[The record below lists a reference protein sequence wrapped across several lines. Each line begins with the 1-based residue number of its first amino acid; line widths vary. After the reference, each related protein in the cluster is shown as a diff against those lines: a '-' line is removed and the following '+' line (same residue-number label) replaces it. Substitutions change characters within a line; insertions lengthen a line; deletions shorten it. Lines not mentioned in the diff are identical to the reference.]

1 MPQTAT
7 EPRER
12 RLGYLRLLSD
22 RFPTCQAA
30 YTEAINLK
38 AILNLPKATEH
49 YMSDIHGE
57 YEAFAHILNNC
68 SGVVRELVDKIFA
81 DELSDTER
89 ADLCTLIYYPRAKL
103 ARIHR
108 EGLAS
113 DAWYY
118 ENLFRIVRVARWLS
132 GLYTRS
138 KVRKA
143 MPVAYAYIID
153 ELLRASGVGEKSR
166 HDYHVRIIDSII
178 ETGSADDFI
187 ESLASLVKRLAVDRL
202 HIVGDIFDRGQ
213 HADKI
218 LDELMSY
225 HTLDFQWGNL
235 DICWMGAAAGS
246 EACVASVV
254 RNNVRYDAYGILE
267 SAYGISLRELALFA
281 ERTYTSDD
289 VISPTDKAIN
299 VILFKLEGQLIKRQP
314 EFQMEDRLLL
324 DKIDLS
330 RGTVEIAGKTHELRT
345 RDLPTID
352 PEDPYRLS
360 DGEQHVIDGLVRA
373 FRDSERLSRQVE
385 FLYEHG
391 SMYLV
396 SNGNLL
402 FHGCIPLYMYGSF
415 RPVSCAGRHYAGKA
429 YMDFCDRMARRAWH
443 GHDRDALDWMWY
455 LWCGK
460 YSPLSGRVVKTF
472 ERTLIED
479 KSTWV
484 EPQDA
489 YYKLTNSPNVCKRIL
504 AEFGLAGEHCHIIN
518 GHTPVKTSSGE
529 SPIKADGRL
538 LVIDGGFCRAYH
550 KKTGIAGFTLI
561 SGTDGMRIK
570 AHRPFVSVEAALDDN
585 ADIRSDT
592 DAFEVED
599 PPLTVGDTDTGVDI
613 RRQISDLE
621 ALLDAYRTGMLAER
635 PHMATGGIM
644 RV

>member
-81 DELSDTER
+81 DELCDTER

-113 DAWYY
+113 DTWYY
-118 ENLFRIVRVARWLS
+118 DNLFRIVRVARWLS

-225 HTLDFQWGNL
+225 HTLDFQWGNH
-235 DICWMGAAAGS
+235 DICWMGASAGS

-254 RNNVRYDAYGILE
+254 RNNVRYGAYGILE

-281 ERTYTSDD
+281 ERTYTPDD

-299 VILFKLEGQLIKRQP
+299 VILFKLEGQLIRRQP

-360 DGEQHVIDGLVRA
+360 DDEQHVIDGLVRA
-373 FRDSERLSRQVE
+373 FRDSERLSRQIE

-415 RPVSCAGRHYAGKA
+415 RPVSCAGRHYAGRA

-455 LWCGK
+455 LWCGRL
-460 YSPLSGRVVKTF
+460 SPLSGRVMKTF
-472 ERTLIED
+472 ERTYLSD
-479 KSTWV
+479 KSTWEEPRDPYYEHV
-484 EPQDA
+484 EDPA
-489 YYKLTNSPNVCKRIL
+489 ACRMIL
-504 AEFGLAGEHCHIIN
+504 EEFGCSPDGVIIN
-518 GHTPVKTSSGE
+518 GHTPVHAAAGE
-529 SPIKADGRL
+529 NPVKAGGML
-538 LVIDGGFCRAYH
+538 VVIDGGFCQAYH
-550 KKTGIAGFTLI
+550 QTTGIAGYTLI
-561 SGTDGMRIK
+561 ADPTGMRIK
-570 AHRPFVSVEAALDDN
+570 AHRPFASIKDVLDLN
-585 ADIRSDT
+585 ADIMSD
-592 DAFEVED
+592 DDRFRRW
-599 PPLTVGDTDTGVDI
+599 PRPLTVGDTDAGVQI
-613 RRQISDLE
+613 REQIADLRE
-621 ALLDAYRTGMLAER
+621 LLSAYRNGDVPER
-635 PHMATGGIM
+635 TASS
-644 RV
+644 

>member
-1 MPQTAT
+1 MQDT
-7 EPRER
+7 ETDPRGRE
-12 RLGYLRLLSD
+12 LSYLRLLSD
-22 RFPTCQAA
+22 RFPTCQSA

-49 YMSDIHGE
+49 FMSDIHGE
-57 YEAFAHILNNC
+57 CEAFVHILNNC
-68 SGVVRELVDKIFA
+68 SGVVRELVDKIFG
-81 DELSDTER
+81 DELGETER
-89 ADLCTLIYYPRAKL
+89 DELCTLIYYPREKL
-103 ARIHR
+103 ALARD
-108 EGLAS
+108 EGRAT

-118 ENLFRIVRVARWLS
+118 DSLFRIVRVARWLS

-143 MPVAYAYIID
+143 MPVTYAYIID

-166 HDYHVRIIDSII
+166 HDYHVRIINSII

-187 ESLASLVKRLAVDRL
+187 ESLASLVKRLAVDHL

-213 HADKI
+213 QADRI
-218 LDELMSY
+218 LDRLMAY
-225 HTLDFQWGNL
+225 HSLDIQWGNH

-254 RNNVRYDAYGILE
+254 RNNVRYGAYSILE

-281 ERTYTSDD
+281 ERTYSADD

-299 VILFKLEGQLIKRQP
+299 VILFKLEGQLVKRQP
-314 EFQMEDRLLL
+314 DFQMEDRLLL
-324 DKIDLS
+324 DKIDLDK
-330 RGTVEIAGKTHELRT
+330 GTVLIAGEPHRLRT

-352 PEDPYRLS
+352 PDDPYRLS
-360 DGEQHVIDGLVRA
+360 DDERRVIDGLVKA
-373 FRDSERLSRQVE
+373 FRDSDRLHRQVE

-415 RPVSCAGRHYAGKA
+415 RPVSCAGRHYSGRE
-429 YMDFCDRMARRAWH
+429 YMDFCDRIARRAWH

-472 ERTLIED
+472 ERTLIDD
-479 KSTWV
+479 KSTWT
-484 EPQDA
+484 EPEDA
-489 YYKLTNSPNVCKRIL
+489 YYALTNSPNVCARIL
-504 AEFGLAGEHCHIIN
+504 AEFGLEGGHCHIIN

-529 SPIKADGRL
+529 SPIKAGGRL

-550 KKTGIAGFTLI
+550 EKTGIAGFTLI
-561 SGTDGMRIK
+561 AGADGMRIK
-570 AHRPFVSVEAALDDN
+570 AHRPFVSVEAALGDN
-585 ADIRSDT
+585 TDIRSET
-592 DAFEVED
+592 ESFETED
-599 PPLTVGDTDTGVDI
+599 PPLTVGDTDTGRSI
-613 RRQISDLE
+613 RRQIAELE
-621 ALLDAYRTGMLAER
+621 ELLETYRSGTLPER
-635 PHMATGGIM
+635 QHPATA
-644 RV
+644 